1 MNQSTPH
8 GNWISLHLVGRSSNR
23 NGIGSRVRVV
33 AGEQT
38 RFDQMTGGGSYL
50 SAHDMRM
57 HFGLGRNKSIDL
69 VEISWP
75 SGVVDR
81 LEQVQAN
88 QVVVVEEGSSS
99 QKVPHRPGPAD
110 TR

>member
-1 MNQSTPH
+1 M
-8 GNWISLHLVGRSSNR
+8 
-23 NGIGSRVRVV
+23 
-33 AGEQT
+33 AGEKT

-57 HFGLGRNKSIDL
+57 HFGLDRNKVVDL
-69 VEISWP
+69 IEISWP

-88 QVVVVEEGSSS
+88 QVVVVEEGSSRR
-99 QKVPHRPGPAD
+99 KGR
-110 TR
+110 